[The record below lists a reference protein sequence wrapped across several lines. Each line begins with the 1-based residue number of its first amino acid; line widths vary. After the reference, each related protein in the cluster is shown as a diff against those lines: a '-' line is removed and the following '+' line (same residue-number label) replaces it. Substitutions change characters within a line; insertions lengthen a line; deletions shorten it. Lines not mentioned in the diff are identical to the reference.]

1 MSKLMTVLAIAVVCH
16 EANRA
21 LCAGLGDF
29 SQPAWEDAPD
39 WQKDSAIA
47 GVEFNLSNPNAPA
60 SGSHD
65 SWLAQKQNEGWKYGE
80 VKDPEKKEHP
90 CFVPYE
96 ELPKEQ
102 QAKDHLFKGIVA
114 ALAPI
119 VDMTPQAV
127 EVKEPQTFGAA
138 VGNATTAQPA
148 AEVALQE
155 QGKEEVKAEPQE
167 EAAQPDKVE
176 AVPAGEQPKPLSKT
190 AAKKAAKLAA
200 AGEPHH

>member
-1 MSKLMTVLAIAVVCH
+1 MSKLMTIVAIAAVCH

-21 LCAGLGDF
+21 LCAGLGDT
-29 SQPAWEDAPD
+29 SQPAWDESPD
-39 WQKDSAIA
+39 WQKESAIA
-47 GVEFNLSNPNAPA
+47 GVEFNLTNPNVPA

-65 SWLAQKQNEGWKYGE
+65 SWLTQKQNDGWKYGE
-80 VKDPEKKEHP
+80 VKDAELKTHP

-96 ELPKEQ
+96 QLPKEQ

-119 VDMTPQAV
+119 VDMTPQPA
-127 EVKEPQTFGAA
+127 EEKKPQTFGSAIGKA
-138 VGNATTAQPA
+138 EPVPA
-148 AEVALQE
+148 AEVAIQAQE
-155 QGKEEVKAEPQE
+155 ELPAKAEPQE
-167 EAAQPDKVE
+167 EAAQPAKVE
-176 AVPAGEQPKPLSKT
+176 TAPASEQPKPLSKT